1 MISLP
6 GFNDWLNQLVE
17 EQAALADQ
25 SADSYVAQAVA
36 TRLMS
41 DVTRRSEDNSDLLT
55 QLSDADIHITEQAAD
70 ANSVIIDPERLQAV
84 NATGLL
90 DSPSD
95 KAYDRIVN
103 MAATALGVPGAAVTL
118 VDRHRQFFVA
128 LHGLPLDSPESRET
142 PIDRSVCQYVVAA
155 GAPLVIDDARI
166 DTVLKYH
173 PAVTDGTVVAYL
185 GIPLIDDDDHTL
197 GSLCVWD
204 TGPRHWTAG
213 HVTILRDLAELATNR
228 MFDR

>member
-6 GFNDWLNQLVE
+6 GFNDWLNQMVE
-17 EQAALADQ
+17 EQAAKANQ
-25 SADSYVAQAVA
+25 SAESYVAQAVA
-36 TRLMS
+36 TRLMG
-41 DVTRRSEDNSDLLT
+41 DVTRRNEDNSDLLE
-55 QLSDADIHITEQAAD
+55 QLSSVNIHVAGEDAELNA
-70 ANSVIIDPERLQAV
+70 VIVDPERLEALQ
-84 NATGLL
+84 ATGLL

-103 MAATALGVPGAAVTL
+103 MAATALAAPGAAVTL
-118 VDRHRQFFVA
+118 VDRQRQFFVA
-128 LHGLPLDSPESRET
+128 LHGSPLDSPELRET

-155 GAPLVIDDARI
+155 GKPLVIDDART

-173 PAVTDGTVVAYL
+173 PAVADGTVVAYL
-185 GIPLIDDDDHTL
+185 GIPLIDDEDHAL

-204 TGPRHWTAG
+204 TNPRHWTSG
-213 HVTILRDLAELATNR
+213 HVAILRDLAELATNH